1 VINKLFEL
9 LILTMLIVHKWVLLL
24 VDELK
29 QLGRGFAVEVLKTVL
44 DKAVAL
50 QVSCWPNIHV

>member
-1 VINKLFEL
+1 MINKLFEL
-9 LILTMLIVHKWVLLL
+9 LILTMLVVHKWVLLL

-44 DKAVAL
+44 DKAVTL
-50 QVSCWPNIHV
+50 QLSCWPNIHV